1 MNTIILFWNPK
12 ISSYTLERLRE
23 DLNGRTHVS
32 NWSVW
37 EHDKAHKGDRFFMV
51 RCGEGKT
58 GICMSGRF
66 RSEPYKG
73 EDWTGKGRE
82 VYYMDLMA
90 DVVID
95 PDILSILSTKIL
107 SQKIPSFDWSG
118 GHSGRLLPT
127 EEAEKLEKIWGDFLE
142 ENKPMFGT
150 LTFQS
155 HVSDVYFEEEE
166 EEEET
171 CKAEIE
177 LSLDGGF
184 DIFSPDGEVN
194 VNGYNLNSLKEEFV
208 QKMTEAGNT
217 KSIEFYFNFI
227 DDQNLF
233 FKVLDIASDA
243 YAGMYD
249 EFGEPY
255 LKRAIKEVKSLY
267 TDASIIVG
275 LLQYVFRN
283 PQYTPKTLISK
294 GIPKVIVETIDILQQ
309 EEGEDFGQ
317 YIQRMGQNAAATNI
331 LHEIIEDRLYIH
343 ELPELTMDKYIYL
356 AQNLKAFHYLEER
369 QKQKNIRATF
379 SGLAKEFEMWCSL
392 YDSADIFAIRGEYSD
407 EDVVEMSMVLAK
419 LTNRKFY
426 VDISELNIY
435 REAKYD
441 RLIRTYEDDIING
454 LRDNERI
461 SLLEKMIV
469 NRKYSDVFEVKEKMV
484 FCDNGRVLV
493 HVPVDMDLK
502 IPEAVE
508 IIGRCAV
515 TGNQIVESIE
525 FPTNVRIIDDYA
537 FCDCDKLYR
546 VIMHNGIT
554 AIGKSCFHSCDIGQL
569 QLSQSLAEIPYAAFS
584 YNWIEYLEIPSS
596 VKRIGAEA
604 FQCNYIDNDDLTIP
618 EGVEVIEYNAFRS
631 PFKHVHLPSTLKE
644 IAYDFYYE
652 EMVDDPEEMKP
663 YVDIHPDNPV
673 YYSKGGI
680 LYSRATGK
688 EVLGKAGRS
697 EKN

>member
-1 MNTIILFWNPK
+1 MNTIILFWNPD
-12 ISSYTLERLRE
+12 ISSYTIERLRE
-23 DLNGRTHVS
+23 DLSNYAHVG

-51 RCGEGKT
+51 RCGKGKT

-66 RSEPYKG
+66 RSEPYMD
-73 EDWTGKGRE
+73 EDWSGKGRE

-90 DVVID
+90 DTVID
-95 PDILSILSTKIL
+95 PDILPILSTEVL
-107 SQKIPSFDWSG
+107 SENIPSFDWSG
-118 GHSGRLLPT
+118 GHSGRLLS
-127 EEAEKLEKIWGDFLE
+127 AKKAKKLEKLWEEFLE
-142 ENKPMFGT
+142 ENEDIFGRLT
-150 LTFQS
+150 LQV
-155 HVSDVYFEEEE
+155 HISDADFEEEE
-166 EEEET
+166 EDET
-171 CKAEIE
+171 CEAEIE
-177 LSLDGGF
+177 LSLGGGF
-184 DIFSPDGEVN
+184 EIFSPDGEVT
-194 VNGYNLNSLKEEFV
+194 VEGYNLNSLKEEFV
-208 QKMTEAGNT
+208 QKMTGVGNT
-217 KSIEFYFNFI
+217 KPIEFHFEFI

-233 FKVLDIASDA
+233 SKVLDIADDA
-243 YAGMYD
+243 YDGMND
-249 EFGEPY
+249 EFGVPY
-255 LKRAIKEVKSLY
+255 LKRAIKEVKPLY

-283 PQYTPKTLISK
+283 PQYTPKMLISK
-294 GIPKVIVETIDILQQ
+294 GIPKVIVNTIVTLQKK
-309 EEGEDFGQ
+309 EKEDFEH
-317 YIQRMGQNAAATNI
+317 YIERVGETPAAASI
-331 LHEIIEDRLYIH
+331 LYEILEDSLYIR
-343 ELPELTMDKYIYL
+343 ELPELTTDKFTYL
-356 AQNLKAFHYLEER
+356 AQNLKAFHYLEDKLA
-369 QKQKNIRATF
+369 QKKRVTF
-379 SGLAKEFEMWCSL
+379 SGPAKDFEMWCSL
-392 YDSADIFAIRGEYSD
+392 NDSAAIFAIRGEYGDRS
-407 EDVVEMSMVLAK
+407 VALMSRVLSK
-419 LTNRKFY
+419 LSNRKFY
-426 VDISELNIY
+426 VDISELNIH

-469 NRKYSDVFEVKEKMV
+469 NRKYSDVFEVKDKMV
-484 FCDNGRVLV
+484 FCDNGWVLV

-604 FQCNYIDNDDLTIP
+604 FQCNYIENDDLVIP

-663 YVDIHPDNPV
+663 YVNIHPDNPV
-673 YYSKGGI
+673 YYSKDGI
-680 LYSRATGK
+680 LYSRETGK
-688 EVLGKAGRS
+688 EVLGEAGRP
-697 EKN
+697 EKE

>member
-1 MNTIILFWNPK
+1 MNTIILFWNPG
-12 ISSYTLERLRE
+12 ISSYTIKRLRE
-23 DLNGRTHVS
+23 DLTNYAHVG

-66 RSEPYKG
+66 RSEPYID
-73 EDWTGKGRE
+73 EDWSEKGRE

-90 DVVID
+90 DTVID
-95 PDILSILSTKIL
+95 PDLLPILSAELLSK
-107 SQKIPSFDWSG
+107 KIPSFDWSG
-118 GHSGRLLPT
+118 GHSGRVLPT

-142 ENKPMFGT
+142 ENEPMFGT

-356 AQNLKAFHYLEER
+356 AQNLKSFHYLEER

-379 SGLAKEFEMWCSL
+379 SGLGKEFEMWCSL
-392 YDSADIFAIRGEYSD
+392 YDSADIFAIRGEYND
-407 EDVVEMSMVLAK
+407 EEVVEMSRVLSK

-426 VDISELNIY
+426 VDINELNIH
-435 REAKYD
+435 REASRD
-441 RLIRTYEDDIING
+441 RLIRTYEDDIIQR
-454 LRDNERI
+454 LYYNEEI
-461 SLLEKMIV
+461 SLLEKMII
-469 NRKYSDVFEVKEKMV
+469 NRKYGNIFEINGRKV
-484 FCDNGRVLV
+484 FCDDGKVLV
-493 HVPVDMDLK
+493 H
-502 IPEAVE
+502 IPIDQKFEISDTVE
-508 IIGRCAV
+508 IIARAAV
-515 TGNQIVESIE
+515 IGNQTLKTLE
-525 FPTNVRIIDDYA
+525 FPSNVHIIDDFA
-537 FCDCDKLYR
+537 FAYCEDLSIVNMHDK
-546 VIMHNGIT
+546 I
-554 AIGKSCFHSCDIGQL
+554 ASIGENSFDSCNIEKL
-569 QLSQSLAEIPYAAFS
+569 RLSSSLCEIPAAAFK
-584 YNWIEYLEIPSS
+584 YNQDLEAIDIPAS
-596 VKRIGAEA
+596 VKHIGEEA
-604 FQCNYIDNDDLTIP
+604 FLCDYIEEVTIP
-618 EGVEVIEYNAFRS
+618 EGVESIDYAVFTRS
-631 PFKHVHLPSTLKE
+631 LTHITLPSTLKE

-652 EMVDDPEEMKP
+652 YGIDDPEEMKP
-663 YVDIHPDNPV
+663 YVEVHPNNPV
-673 YYSKGGI
+673 YFSKGGI

-688 EVLGKAGRS
+688 EVLGRAGRS
-697 EKN
+697 E